1 MPFIKGQPGGPGRP
15 KLAER
20 VLFNLKMA
28 AREHS
33 EAALRKVIS
42 LMESTDDRVA
52 LMAAQIVLDRGYG
65 KPEQRVDADVVH
77 RFAEVPQVMEKAQ
90 WLATRGDPSKVIEHQ
105 PADPSKKLN

>member
-1 MPFIKGQPGGPGRP
+1 M
-15 KLAER
+15 
-20 VLFNLKMA
+20 

-33 EAALRKVIS
+33 EHALRKVIS
-42 LMESTDDRVA
+42 LIDSEDDKVA

-65 KPEQRVDADVVH
+65 KPEQRVDADIVH

-90 WLATRGDPSKVIEHQ
+90 WLATRGDPSKLKVIEHQ